1 MAIVHGLAAT
11 ESSSTIGALKVT
23 YTILRAPYDNYSKMG
38 PQTLFELLR
47 TLYNRTLI
55 DPLKGN
61 PIPIIQ
67 AQILLK
73 ASFKRGR
80 GLSGSSW

>member
-23 YTILRAPYDNYSKMG
+23 YSKMG

-55 DPLKGN
+55 DPFKGEPYSN
-61 PIPIIQ
+61 Y
-67 AQILLK
+67 
-73 ASFKRGR
+73 
-80 GLSGSSW
+80 SGPDIT

>member
-23 YTILRAPYDNYSKMG
+23 YTILRAPCDNYSKMG

-55 DPLKGN
+55 DPFKGEPYSN
-61 PIPIIQ
+61 Y
-67 AQILLK
+67 
-73 ASFKRGR
+73 
-80 GLSGSSW
+80 SGPDIT